1 MAANSCTYNIKG
13 ELRNHS
19 TTLLLYLLDK
29 CLKHNFCR
37 RCIVGSIVGAANNA
51 GSVKRKTYGS
61 VLMGKM
67 LLYQKLSVECVNTY
81 GGLGKRAMYA
91 QQTFACDNGERV
103 VGIGIVYSV
112 GAATAIS
119 FHINLPVLLRCDR
132 GFACQCGFVLLC
144 TVV

>member
-1 MAANSCTYNIKG
+1 MAANSCTHNIKG

-29 CLKHNFCR
+29 CLKHNF
-37 RCIVGSIVGAANNA
+37 RCCCILANIVGASNNA
-51 GSVKRKTYGS
+51 GSVKRNTYGS

-67 LLYQKLSVECVNTY
+67 LLYQKLSVECVNTN
-81 GGLGKRAMYA
+81 GGLGKRAVYA
-91 QQTFACDNGERV
+91 QQTFACDNRECV